1 MIKPLPA
8 LLVSIAAIAVT
19 TAQAA
24 PPKAQIS
31 PTAAKTSA
39 VKKVTKNM
47 DSFTLSRGK
56 TTLRAILLDAPPV
69 YDPGGPVCFVEEWA
83 GDESLL
89 ADAEKEAS
97 KRGAVLARVICAH
110 ADQSRSKILTRRGY
124 AVASEWYTAPLPLA
138 GQPSP
143 QGIRP
148 LTAADVPRVLEL
160 GEQKRRQ
167 YATYSP
173 VFWRVSPLPRETFA
187 PFMQGQIGDAQNVA
201 LAHEQDGRV
210 DGFVLANGRGTIDD
224 FAVSAPELWPTVG
237 ADLLLA
243 AGAAAQGRG
252 LKSLLVVCGHG
263 DKHERAMLAAQ
274 GLTLATD
281 WYVKPVLPEKK

>member
-1 MIKPLPA
+1 MTKLLLV
-8 LLVSIAAIAVT
+8 LLVSIAAAAAT

-24 PPKAQIS
+24 PPS
-31 PTAAKTSA
+31 PTAVKTSA
-39 VKKVTKNM
+39 IKMAALKM
-47 DSFTLSRGK
+47 DPLTLTHGAN
-56 TTLRAILLDAPPV
+56 TLRAILLHAPPV
-69 YDPGGPVCFVEEWA
+69 YDPGGPVCFVEEWS

-89 ADAEKEAS
+89 ADAEKEAGE
-97 KRGAVLARVICAH
+97 RGAVVVRVICAH
-110 ADQSRSKILTRRGY
+110 DDSSRAGLLTRRGY

-138 GQPSP
+138 GLPSP
-143 QGIRP
+143 EGIRP

-187 PFMQGQIGDAQNVA
+187 LFMQGQVGDAQNVA
-201 LAHEQDGRV
+201 LAHEQAGRV
-210 DGFVLANGRGTIDD
+210 DGFVLTNGRGTIDD
-224 FAVSAPELWPTVG
+224 FAVSAPELWPTLG

-252 LKSLLVVCGHG
+252 IKSLLVVCGHG
-263 DKHERAMLAAQ
+263 DKPERAMLAAK
-274 GLTLATD
+274 GLALATD
-281 WYVKPVLPEKK
+281 WYVKPILPKKK